1 MFFTAQMLFLLEAWG
16 CSRHFSN
23 VPWNRPSCS
32 HLLQSYS
39 LPVPPEQFTSSFIG
53 YLVTSALTETHQ
65 HSCAHLVSSLFPS
78 FFHKHTGTHNRQPNY
93 TQKLLRAFSRGYL
106 HVYLFVFYQIFDL
119 CLRLTGSAPWQV
131 PGKAFGST

>member
-1 MFFTAQMLFLLEAWG
+1 MLFLLEVWHG
-16 CSRHFSN
+16 CSRHFLN
-23 VPWNRPSCS
+23 VGIVDQTILLSPPPFLVTFSPTRTVHIFIHRVCS
-32 HLLQSYS
+32 HFCTHRDPPAQSCTS
-39 LPVPPEQFTSSFIG
+39 CILPLPLFLPQTRRH
-53 YLVTSALTETHQ
+53 TH
-65 HSCAHLVSSLFPS
+65 
-78 FFHKHTGTHNRQPNY
+78 THNRQPNY